1 MPLLHLLVAA
11 ASPLHPLEPSD
22 SLSTMLEALV
32 RTVGNE
38 QKPPR
43 PGTWSAAIHSA
54 AGGAPAPLGAAAAD
68 DAAASLLS
76 ESPAPPL
83 VMDGWH
89 GVGTN
94 DELGCTGGQVWN
106 DCGSPCNRTC
116 TTPEPLG
123 AARGTPRCECP
134 RSAPMLDDGN
144 CVAECGAPT
153 AAADGFALAD
163 PGCAV
168 CGCTVQ
174 YANGQLV
181 SARACV
187 IQHIYPK
194 PRYDCQFAVQTGV
207 LYLCAPP
214 RPTRA
219 APRAS
224 PPGAPPRPLLTPPRA
239 RTQTARAGRCRTRR
253 RRTGCTTACRKR
265 RK

>member
-43 PGTWSAAIHSA
+43 PGTWSAAIRSA
-54 AGGAPAPLGAAAAD
+54 AGGAPAPLGAD
-68 DAAASLLS
+68 DAAANLLS

-116 TTPEPLG
+116 TTPEPLC
-123 AARGTPRCECP
+123 AARCTPRCECP

-214 RPTRA
+214 RPSRA

-224 PPGAPPRPLLTPPRA
+224 PLA
-239 RTQTARAGRCRTRR
+239 RRHARC
-253 RRTGCTTACRKR
+253 
-265 RK
+265 